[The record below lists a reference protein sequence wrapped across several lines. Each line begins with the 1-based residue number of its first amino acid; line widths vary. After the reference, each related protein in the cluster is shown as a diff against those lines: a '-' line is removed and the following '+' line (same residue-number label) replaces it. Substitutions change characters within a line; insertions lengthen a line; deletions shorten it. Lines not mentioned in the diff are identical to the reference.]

1 MSRRNNGERGEIN
14 KLNIMRMERQ
24 KEEMERERQK
34 EEMERQKEERE
45 RMQRGV
51 TFTIGQDGPFDRV
64 ARGNVQPFIPRR
76 SFQDYLNS
84 ENARDVQPFVPPM
97 TLQDYE
103 NSEKEKADSLEFLAR
118 RNSRNDEAL
127 ANSLNDDFLE
137 ARRVR
142 NRLED
147 SLKNYDMSNFQGG
160 QRKKKKYKQ
169 TQTRQKKQHR
179 RRHRRRSTRKYKK

>member
-1 MSRRNNGERGEIN
+1 MSRRNNGERRRGEIN
-14 KLNIMRMERQ
+14 KLDIMRKEMERMRKEEEMR
-24 KEEMERERQK
+24 KEEM
-34 EEMERQKEERE
+34 E

-64 ARGNVQPFIPRR
+64 ARGNVQPFVPRR

-103 NSEKEKADSLEFLAR
+103 DSEKEKADSLEFLAR
-118 RNSRNDEAL
+118 RNSRNDEA
-127 ANSLNDDFLE
+127 A
-137 ARRVR
+137 ARRNSR
-142 NRLED
+142 NDEAARRKIQNDLLED
-147 SLKNYDMSNFQGG
+147 SFQNYDMSGFEGG
-160 QRKKKKYKQ
+160 ARGARKKIY

-179 RRHRRRSTRKYKK
+179 RRHRRRSTRKHKK